1 MVFTGLIPF
10 SYLSVTN
17 LMIYKKLRMNKMSK
31 VRRNSTVIKSAGNLA
46 AVQVIVGK
54 GLFKI
59 NVNQQFHL
67 VLVFLISNTPRLV
80 LNLSELNTQNGN
92 DGLKC

>member
-1 MVFTGLIPF
+1 MFTGLIPF
-10 SYLSVTN
+10 SYLSVMN

-59 NVNQQFHL
+59 NVIQHFHL

-80 LNLSELNTQNGN
+80 LNLSELNTQNGKEC
-92 DGLKC
+92 LKW